1 MRDKRVFEGR
11 GEGGVV
17 AHNWCSMTVFCV
29 EKVGGR
35 GRGMDEARDRGLE
48 KVGRRERVNADD
60 IGGKRAGEKEW
71 GSEERM
77 NSI

>member
-1 MRDKRVFEGR
+1 MFEGR

-17 AHNWCSMTVFCV
+17 AHNWCSMTVFSV

-48 KVGRRERVNADD
+48 KVGRRERVNAGVRSWNTVLDNNV
-60 IGGKRAGEKEW
+60 I
-71 GSEERM
+71 
-77 NSI
+77 

>member
-1 MRDKRVFEGR
+1 MRNKRVFEGR

-35 GRGMDEARDRGLE
+35 GRGMDEARERL
-48 KVGRRERVNADD
+48 REGWVERE
-60 IGGKRAGEKEW
+60 GE
-71 GSEERM
+71 R
-77 NSI
+77 

>member
-1 MRDKRVFEGR
+1 
-11 GEGGVV
+11 
-17 AHNWCSMTVFCV
+17 MTVFCV
-29 EKVGGR
+29 ENVGGR

-60 IGGKRAGEKEW
+60 IGGRRSSEKKW

-77 NSI
+77 NSTQESLWVLS